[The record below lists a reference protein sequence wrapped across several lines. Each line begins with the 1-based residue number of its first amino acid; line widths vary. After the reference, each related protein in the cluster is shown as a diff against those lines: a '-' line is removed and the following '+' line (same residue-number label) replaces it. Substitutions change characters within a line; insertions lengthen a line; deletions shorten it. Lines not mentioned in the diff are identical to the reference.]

1 MGEIEKLH
9 FLLSEANIPHEFI
22 ERGILK
28 QICYPSSSNMVAS
41 VIFGKGTFGFHCG
54 LLEICGLL
62 TDKEAEIDEVAGHL
76 SAEEIFERI
85 LNHYRKEIENE
96 KVS

>member
-9 FLLSEANIPHEFI
+9 FLLNEANIPHDFI
-22 ERGILK
+22 EGKILK
-28 QICYPSSSNMVAS
+28 QICYPSSSSIIAS
-41 VIFGKGTFGFHCG
+41 VIFGEGTFGFKNG

-62 TDKEAEIDEVAGHL
+62 TDKEAEIDDVAGHL

-85 LNHYRKEIENE
+85 LNHYRKEI
-96 KVS
+96 KK